1 MTKKTQRTL
10 ALLVFGAVVSGM
22 AGAVLLFNF
31 GATGFLDAVS
41 GFVSRWFFTVFC
53 TVFAV
58 AQARVYVARRR
69 REARLARHVPA
80 SLFALFTALWAVL
93 AVAGLVYGIVEPGRS
108 WEVAGWIT
116 ITVVICVQLFV
127 LGGLERRLRSA
138 ADEGDS

>member
-1 MTKKTQRTL
+1 M
-10 ALLVFGAVVSGM
+10 LVFGAVVGGM

-31 GATGFLDAVS
+31 GVTGFLDAVS
-41 GFVSRWFFTVFC
+41 GFVSRWFFTAFC

-80 SLFALFTALWAVL
+80 SPFALFTALWAVL
-93 AVAGLVYGIVEPGRS
+93 AVVGLIYGIVEPGRS

-127 LGGLERRLRSA
+127 LGGLEQRLRSG